1 MNFIILYLHSQLIGC
16 GCEVKM
22 LDSAEDLGIKHE
34 NSKSEKED
42 SEYVR
47 LVITDEASTSGA
59 DLFQPPT
66 ETRKG
71 DLRWWSKT
79 IMWCS
84 ICIIII
90 LIFIKWGVPFLFEKV
105 CHLFQLSCGLV

>member
-1 MNFIILYLHSQLIGC
+1 MP
-16 GCEVKM
+16 
-22 LDSAEDLGIKHE
+22 DSTEDLRKKHE

-47 LVITDEASTSGA
+47 LVITDEARTTEA
-59 DLFQPPT
+59 DIFQPPT
-66 ETRKG
+66 ETRKR

-105 CHLFQLSCGLV
+105 CHLLHLFL